1 MKQPGAETDNWL
13 AARGALLVLL
23 CLIGTA
29 ARGADINPCLL
40 KAAELAPVL
49 GHLPEEG
56 RADHDPFGVPMCVY
70 GMKAETGRRFLL
82 LVHATAWDR
91 KRYEQRVTL
100 AEGSGIRKVQV
111 LPGVGDSAFFVEG
124 VAGALAGHRY
134 LELNGLKTAS
144 MRVVQP
150 AEVTTLLK
158 LAVDRL
164 PKS

>member
-1 MKQPGAETDNWL
+1 MNLPRAESGSL
-13 AARGALLVLL
+13 PAARGLLLLLL
-23 CLIGTA
+23 CVSAGGA
-29 ARGADINPCLL
+29 CGADLNPCLL

-49 GHLPEEG
+49 GHMPEPG

-70 GMKAETGRRFLL
+70 DMKAENGRRFLL

-100 AEGSGIRKVQV
+100 AEGSGMRKVQV

-144 MRVVQP
+144 TRAVQA
-150 AEVTTLLK
+150 AEVTSLLK

-164 PKS
+164 PKG